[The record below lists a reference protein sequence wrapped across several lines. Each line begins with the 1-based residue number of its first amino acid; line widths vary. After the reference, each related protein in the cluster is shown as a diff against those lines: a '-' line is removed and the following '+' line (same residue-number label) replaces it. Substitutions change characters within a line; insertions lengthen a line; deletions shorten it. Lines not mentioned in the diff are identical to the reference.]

1 MTEEN
6 NVDNATNEEAAPN
19 LTVQDLAAFKTIIDL
34 ASQRGAFK
42 PNEMVAIGTVYMR
55 LDKFLEHAQKAQ
67 EPAKEDSNA

>member
-1 MTEEN
+1 MTEEK
-6 NVDNATNEEAAPN
+6 NVETPANDDANPS

-55 LDKFLEHAQKAQ
+55 LDKFLDHAQKTQ
-67 EPAKEDSNA
+67 EPSKDEGNA